1 MRGHTKHKKA
11 KTSKDIVHHFKIR
24 CFQRLGIFIDEGQ
37 LKQRMLKHELPVL
50 WSESNSKTHF
60 QVPKDMLPEGFN
72 REIVAVY
79 DKTRHEFVTVLFKDG
94 RY

>member
-1 MRGHTKHKKA
+1 MLHYSKPQKA
-11 KTSKDIVHHFKIR
+11 KTSKDIVHHFKTR
-24 CFQRLGIFIDEGQ
+24 CFQRLGIFINEED
-37 LKQRMLKHELPVL
+37 LKRRMVKNELPVL

-60 QVPKDMLPEGFN
+60 QVPTDMLPKGFN